1 MRMLVTGGAGFVGST
16 LVDRLLAEGHAVDVV
31 DDLSTGR
38 LANLSEARSDRS
50 VKLRIH
56 QVDLRSPEVVDLV
69 TRIDPDVVYHLA
81 TPAQPDA
88 TDDAALTLVGS
99 VRVLEAARQAGS
111 GKVVVAFDADVHEP
125 TARGATQRAVHE
137 HLQVARE
144 RHGVEFTAVVLGE
157 VYGPR
162 QHEDGPAGVVAR
174 LATALA
180 VGGTCT
186 ITGDGERTLDLVYVD
201 DAVDALVRAA
211 ERGGGLLLNAGTGV
225 TTSVVDVFSLLAA
238 EAGVPGA
245 EAAVAAARPEDVSRP
260 ALDPSRAKIHLG
272 WEPWTTVRLGLRQT
286 LDRWAHHRS

>member
-16 LVDRLLAEGHAVDVV
+16 LVDRLLAEGHAVDVI

-38 LANLSEARSDRS
+38 LANLADARSDRTA
-50 VKLRIH
+50 KLRIH
-56 QVDLRSPEVVDLV
+56 QVDLRAAEVVDLV

-81 TPAQPDA
+81 TPAQADA
-88 TDDAALTLVGS
+88 TDDAALTLVGT
-99 VRVLEAARQAGS
+99 VRMLEAARQAGA
-111 GKVVVAFDADVHEP
+111 GKFVVAFDADVHEATP
-125 TARGATQRAVHE
+125 RGATQRAVHE

-162 QHEDGPAGVVAR
+162 QHDHGPAGVVAR

-186 ITGDGERTLDLVYVD
+186 ITGDGDRALDLVYVD

-211 ERGGGLLLNAGTGV
+211 ERGGGLLLNAGTGQA
-225 TTSVVDVFSLLAA
+225 TSVVDVFSLLAS

-245 EAAVAAARPEDVSRP
+245 EAAVAPARPDDVSRP
-260 ALDPSRAKIHLG
+260 PLDPTRAKIHLG
-272 WEPWTTVRLGLRQT
+272 WEPWTTVPQGVRQV
-286 LDRWAHHRS
+286 LASWDRGAS